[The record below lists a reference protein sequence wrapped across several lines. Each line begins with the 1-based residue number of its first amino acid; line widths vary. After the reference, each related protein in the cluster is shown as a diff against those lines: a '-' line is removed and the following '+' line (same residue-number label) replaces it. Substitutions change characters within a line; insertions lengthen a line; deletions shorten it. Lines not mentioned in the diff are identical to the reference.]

1 MQVNKKYKYSI
12 VIHNSIYY
20 IKYKNI
26 KYLYS
31 ALAQKLLSTEHM
43 SNGLNIWVMVCPFSW
58 PTAHC
63 LDRFP
68 ILGAG

>member
-31 ALAQKLLSTEHM
+31 ALAQNT
-43 SNGLNIWVMVCPFSW
+43 
-58 PTAHC
+58 
-63 LDRFP
+63 
-68 ILGAG
+68 